1 MRRNGFSLV
10 ELMVVLGIV
19 GALVVIAA
27 PSLTDAAR
35 HTRLKAAARD
45 MAGALQ
51 TARAQAIRTQTNHVV
66 MFGTAPSGAA
76 LPAPAI
82 ILQDT
87 DGDGEIDAGE
97 TVTFVPLDA
106 GTEFQGT
113 PQTTRYGK
121 TNAIGVPVDDPDPL
135 GLFAA
140 PSVAPTSFRDPGGAS
155 TNQVVFQPDGI
166 PRTYDPGPPFNLGPI
181 GSGVGAIYLTNGDPA
196 QGTSGRDY
204 AVVVTALGGVRV
216 SQWDVG
222 DGAWQ

>member
-1 MRRNGFSLV
+1 MDALFAKT
-10 ELMVVLGIV
+10 LGDT
-19 GALVVIAA
+19 ALVQ
-27 PSLTDAAR
+27 
-35 HTRLKAAARD
+35 TRECDDPAK
-45 MAGALQ
+45 GKGVFAL
-51 TARAQAIRTQTNHVV
+51 
-66 MFGTAPSGAA
+66 
-76 LPAPAI
+76 
-82 ILQDT
+82 
-87 DGDGEIDAGE
+87 
-97 TVTFVPLDA
+97 VPLDA